1 MNSISILLHDV
12 SFRYEEEERESLSH
26 FHLSVKPGEFVV
38 VTGRSGCGKTTM
50 TRCING
56 LVPNFYAGE
65 LGGDVRASGLDVPK
79 EEIKRIA
86 SKVGSVFQDPRSQF
100 FTLEVLSEIAFP
112 GENLGIPAHILRANI
127 ERTVS
132 ELELAPLVKR
142 RIFDLS
148 SGQKQKV
155 AIASVYASTPE
166 IYVLDE
172 PSANLDGQGTKQLRQ
187 ALERLKK
194 SGHTI
199 VVSEHTLYYLR
210 ELADRVI
217 MIEDGKKLG
226 EWSGTEFFRLP
237 EVWFKAQGLRSVRP
251 EHLLP
256 AARSQQSAKKN
267 EPFIQ
272 AENVTFYYRKQD
284 PILNNISL
292 EAYAGEVVGI
302 IGGNGVGK
310 STLFRTLMGM
320 KRQKSGTVRID
331 GRIRSPRERLRD
343 SFIVM
348 QEVDYQFFTSSVEEE
363 ILLGLEQEESVK
375 EKAGQL
381 LRYFGIEDYRTHHP
395 TTLSGGQKQR
405 LAIAIACLKEAELL
419 FFDEPTSGLDGANMH
434 KVSQMLRQLAAEG
447 RCLFV
452 ISHDYEFILNTVD
465 RVLHLEGSKG
475 IREIR
480 VNKETLAEIRS
491 VIQIDSEE
499 GESSTCMQNRK
510 ACLK

>member
-1 MNSISILLHDV
+1 MMKKAIMLHDV
-12 SFRYEEEERESLSH
+12 SFRYEGEEQESLIH

-65 LGGDVRASGLDVPK
+65 LGGEVVAGGLDVRK
-79 EEIKRIA
+79 EEMKQIA

-112 GENLGIPAHILRANI
+112 GENLGIPAHVLRANI
-127 ERTVS
+127 AHAVS
-132 ELELAPLVKR
+132 ELQLAPLVNR

-172 PSANLDGQGTKQLRQ
+172 PSANLDGQGTKQLRH
-187 ALERLKK
+187 ALERLKEA
-194 SGHTI
+194 GHTI
-199 VVSEHTLYYLR
+199 IVSEHKLYYLR
-210 ELADRVI
+210 ELADRII

-226 EWSGTEFFRLP
+226 EWRGPEFFSLP
-237 EVWFKAQGLRSVRP
+237 EAWFKAQGLRSVRP
-251 EHLLP
+251 EQLLP
-256 AARSQQSAKKN
+256 ADRPQPSAKKN
-267 EPFIQ
+267 KPLIK
-272 AENVTFYYRKQD
+272 AENVTFYYRRQD

-292 EAYAGEVVGI
+292 EAYSGEVVGI

-310 STLFRTLMGM
+310 STLIRTLAGM
-320 KRQKSGTVRID
+320 RRQKSGTVRIE
-331 GRIRSPRERLRD
+331 GCIRSPKERLRD

-348 QEVDYQFFTSSVEEE
+348 QEVDYQFFASSVEEE
-363 ILLGLEQEESVK
+363 ILLGLEPTESVK

-381 LRYFGIEDYRTHHP
+381 LRYFGLEGFRTHHP

-405 LAIAIACLKEAELL
+405 LAIAIACLKDAKLL

-434 KVSQMLRQLAAEG
+434 RVSQMLRRLAAEG

-465 RVLHLEGSKG
+465 RVLHLEGNKG
-475 IREIR
+475 IREIE

-499 GESSTCMQNRK
+499 GESSSCPQNRK
-510 ACLK
+510 ACLL